1 MNDLKATFHK
11 YQALGNDMIVIDP
24 AHFTTP
30 LDPSIIQLLCD
41 RHFGIGADGICFG
54 PLQNA
59 DLPHEM
65 RFFNP
70 DGTEAQKS
78 GNGMRVFARYLWDAA
93 YVSEHE
99 FPLSIH
105 VEISQAKILEA
116 SAAQIATSMGRL
128 SFNSKDIPLVGE
140 AREVVGE
147 KIQIGDQG
155 WHITAVSV
163 GNPHCVIFTEDLAQI
178 HTAGPHL
185 ETAIQFPERT
195 NVQMVHVLD
204 DHNIQIS
211 IWERGAGHTLA
222 SGTSACATAGA
233 ALRHGFCRSP
243 ITVFMEGGKATV
255 TIDESWQASLAG
267 EVMPLYRGTLLPDFL
282 NAISTP
288 N

>member
-30 LDPSIIQLLCD
+30 LNPSIIQLLCD

-65 RFFNP
+65 CFFNP

-105 VEISQAKILEA
+105 GEISQANILEA

-128 SFNSKDIPLVGE
+128 SFNSKDIPLVGDS
-140 AREVVGE
+140 REVVGE

-163 GNPHCVIFTEDLAQI
+163 GNPHCVIFTEDLVQI
-178 HTAGPHL
+178 HTAGPLL

-243 ITVFMEGGKATV
+243 ITVCMEGGKATV

-267 EVMPLYRGTLLPDFL
+267 DVMPLYRGTLLPDFL